1 MRIKINRKV
10 AFLIQ
15 YRRTK
20 KSKYCCHPPFHPL
33 FFCRHFSKLLS
44 PTLQKLMNW
53 ILLSPPPLSS
63 DPDNPQNLER
73 AHRKGKCEAGGLF
86 CDYCTKTPTVIHGP
100 VLPVPRPFPDPS
112 RLPDHHHKKCSE
124 TPITDAAGNY
134 RLPDD
139 FQPRFQLRSLFS
151 NGLISSDDKAAINNF
166 STKFVV
172 SEKLVMDYLSH
183 LENLKLRKEKRSED
197 RKISKAK
204 QLSLKYEDFNWKKLF
219 ETNNLKSLTINVLK
233 KYLIKHITFPLQ
245 KPRKV

>member
-1 MRIKINRKV
+1 ME
-10 AFLIQ
+10 
-15 YRRTK
+15 Y
-20 KSKYCCHPPFHPL
+20 
-33 FFCRHFSKLLS
+33 
-44 PTLQKLMNW
+44 
-53 ILLSPPPLSS
+53 
-63 DPDNPQNLER
+63 
-73 AHRKGKCEAGGLF
+73 RKGKCEAGGLF
-86 CDYCTKTPTVIHGP
+86 CDYCTKTPSVIQGP

-112 RLPDHHHKKCSE
+112 RLPDHHYKKCSE

-139 FQPRFQLRSLFS
+139 FQPIFQLRSLFS

-204 QLSLKYEDFNWKKLF
+204 QLSLKYEDFNWKKMF
-219 ETNNLKSLTINVLK
+219 ETNNLKSLTVNVLK
-233 KYLIKHITFPLQ
+233 KYLIKHNLPITKTKKGIIDTIINHICMLKGNAFVAVKKGRTQNIGEEMDELANETDINSSDNSDDSDFESDNEENTVI
-245 KPRKV
+245 KI